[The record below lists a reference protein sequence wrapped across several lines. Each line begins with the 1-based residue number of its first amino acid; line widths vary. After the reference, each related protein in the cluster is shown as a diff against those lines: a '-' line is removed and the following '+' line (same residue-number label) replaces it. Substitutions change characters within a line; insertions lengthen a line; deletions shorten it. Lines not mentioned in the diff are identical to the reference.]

1 MKRNKRTG
9 IMGGTFNPVH
19 DAHVIMA
26 KTAYKELDLDEV
38 LIMPSSVP
46 PHKLGLE
53 IASAEDRSRM
63 VKLAIEGEEGL
74 IFSDFELKREGK
86 TYSAETMSLLKALH
100 PDTDY
105 FFIIGADSLFTIET
119 WYKPEVL
126 LPLVTTVV
134 FDRSGA
140 MNGFIPDKTIR
151 DETVT
156 DKIKAIEEKYGCRMV
171 FLHMPDMPVS
181 STGVRELIRQGKR
194 PEHLPDKVFH
204 YILEKGLYQ

>member
-1 MKRNKRTG
+1 MKKHKRIG

-19 DAHVIMA
+19 DAHIMMA
-26 KTAYKELDLDEV
+26 KTAYRELNLDEV

-46 PHKLGLE
+46 PHKQGLE

-74 IFSDFELKREGK
+74 VFSDFELKREGK
-86 TYSAETMSLLKALH
+86 TYSAETMTLLKALH

-105 FFIIGADSLFTIET
+105 YFIIGADSLFTIET

-126 LPLVTTVV
+126 LPLVTAVV
-134 FDRSGA
+134 FDRSGG
-140 MNGFIPDKTIR
+140 MDGLIPDKAIR
-151 DETVT
+151 DEIIQ
-156 DKIKAIEEKYGCRMV
+156 DKINDIEERYSCRMV
-171 FLHMPDMPVS
+171 FLQMPDMPVS
-181 STGVRELIRQGKR
+181 STDVRELIRQGKK
-194 PEHLPDKVFH
+194 PEHLPENVFH